1 MGARLRRC
9 KSLLVLWA
17 VLVAVAAGIAV
28 ASVRA
33 DDSKPRCTHGA
44 SSIGPVTIVN
54 GKVVGGSTVPHTQAC
69 LP

>member
-1 MGARLRRC
+1 MGRRF
-9 KSLLVLWA
+9 VVALW
-17 VLVAVAAGIAV
+17 VLVVAAAGGFAV

-33 DDSKPRCTHGA
+33 GDAKPSCTHGA

-54 GKVVGGSTVPHTQAC
+54 GKVVGGSTVPHTQPC

>member
-1 MGARLRRC
+1 MGRRLVVAVWI
-9 KSLLVLWA
+9 LV
-17 VLVAVAAGIAV
+17 VAVAAGIAV

-33 DDSKPRCTHGA
+33 GDDKPSCTHGA

-54 GKVVGGSTVPHTQAC
+54 GKAVGGSTVPHTQTC

>member
-1 MGARLRRC
+1 MGRRL
-9 KSLLVLWA
+9 VVALW
-17 VLVAVAAGIAV
+17 VLVVAAAAGIAV

-33 DDSKPRCTHGA
+33 DAKPACTHGA
-44 SSIGPVTIVN
+44 SSIGPVTIAN

>member
-1 MGARLRRC
+1 MGRRF
-9 KSLLVLWA
+9 VVALW
-17 VLVAVAAGIAV
+17 VLVVVLAAGVAV

-33 DDSKPRCTHGA
+33 GGEKSRCTHGA
-44 SSIGPVTIVN
+44 SSIGPVTLVN

>member
-1 MGARLRRC
+1 MGRRF
-9 KSLLVLWA
+9 VVALW
-17 VLVAVAAGIAV
+17 VLVVAAAAGIAV

-33 DDSKPRCTHGA
+33 DDTKSGCTHGA

>member
-1 MGARLRRC
+1 MGRRLVVALW
-9 KSLLVLWA
+9 LLV
-17 VLVAVAAGIAV
+17 VAVGAGIAV

-33 DDSKPRCTHGA
+33 GDAKPPCTHGA
-44 SSIGPVTIVN
+44 SSVGPVTIVK

>member
-1 MGARLRRC
+1 MGRRL
-9 KSLLVLWA
+9 VVALW
-17 VLVAVAAGIAV
+17 VVVVAVAAGIAV

-33 DDSKPRCTHGA
+33 SAKPACTHGA